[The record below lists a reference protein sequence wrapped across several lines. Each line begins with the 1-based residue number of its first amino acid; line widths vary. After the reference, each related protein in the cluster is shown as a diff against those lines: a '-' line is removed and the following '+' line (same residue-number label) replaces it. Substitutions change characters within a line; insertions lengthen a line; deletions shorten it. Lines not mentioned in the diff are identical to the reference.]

1 MSEKQTLIGEF
12 DKNSAELICVHL
24 QTWKTQRYVDVR
36 IWVKDDPGHPGAEQA
51 TKKGI
56 CLNVEL
62 LPDLLRLLE
71 EARRVIMADET
82 KAGQAIEPAGGAP
95 EVGENDS

>member
-1 MSEKQTLIGEF
+1 MSEKQTLVGEF

-24 QTWKTQRYVDVR
+24 QTWKIQRYIDVR
-36 IWVKDDPGHPGAEQA
+36 IWVKGDPGHPGAEQA
-51 TKKGI
+51 TRKGI

-71 EARRVIMADET
+71 EARRVIE
-82 KAGQAIEPAGGAP
+82 KGEEPAP
-95 EVGENDS
+95 EVGENDL

>member
-1 MSEKQTLIGEF
+1 MNEKQTLIGEF

-24 QTWKTQRYVDVR
+24 QTWKTQRYIDVR
-36 IWVKDDPGHPGAEQA
+36 IWVKGDPGHPGAEQA
-51 TKKGI
+51 TRKGI

-71 EARRVIMADET
+71 EAQRVIEVDET
-82 KAGQAIEPAGGAP
+82 RAGQAIELAGRDP
-95 EVGENDS
+95 EVREKG